1 MKVETQCKEAYC
13 TEASRMLGLI
23 NHVIRYQNPTVLV
36 NLYKS
41 LVRPHLEYCYVV
53 WNKGHNFTRMSIQH
67 RFTQLFP
74 DLRDLPYEERLRRL
88 GLWSLEEM
96 HNRADLNKLFKMVKG
111 LTADC
116 SMDFLFHRIENS
128 ATRGHNWKLMK
139 SHSRSDI
146 HLHFFS
152 QHAINCWNSCHK

>member
-1 MKVETQCKEAYC
+1 MKTEKDLGIVFSSYMKVETQCKEAYC

-41 LVRPHLEYCYVV
+41 LVRPHLEYCSVV

-67 RFTQLFP
+67 RFTRLFP

-111 LTADC
+111 LTAVLWT
-116 SMDFLFHRIENS
+116 SFS
-128 ATRGHNWKLMK
+128 TV
-139 SHSRSDI
+139 SRTVQREDTTGS
-146 HLHFFS
+146 
-152 QHAINCWNSCHK
+152 